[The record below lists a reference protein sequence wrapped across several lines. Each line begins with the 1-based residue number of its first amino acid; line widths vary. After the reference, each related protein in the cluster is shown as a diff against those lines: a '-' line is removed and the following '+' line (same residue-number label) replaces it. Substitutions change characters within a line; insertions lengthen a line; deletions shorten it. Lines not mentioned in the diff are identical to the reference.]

1 MPDLSGIS
9 IDRYHIIEPLGQGGM
24 ANVYKAYDTRLERNV
39 AIKFIRRD
47 AFSPDVLDM
56 VLKRFDRE
64 AKSLAKLTHPNIVGI
79 IDYGE
84 HEGSPYLVM
93 PYLQGGTLK
102 QYLGTPMSIEK
113 AASLLEPVADAL
125 AFAHQ
130 KGIVH
135 RDVKPANILITEG
148 GKPMLTD
155 FGIARLLESGD
166 GATLTGTGMGVGTP
180 EYMSPE
186 QAMGR
191 EVDGRTDIYSLGI
204 VLFELVTGQKPYTAD
219 TPMAVVLKQTTE
231 PLPRPSSIVPGLT
244 DAVEQIL
251 YKSLAKDP
259 KDRYQS
265 MTDFKDALG
274 KFSKWET
281 QLPTQPAMP
290 VVPETPAENEP
301 TIQAELSSVRAEL
314 KASVPPLPAVDTASA
329 TEMALPKKEAPPAKM
344 PVPVTKVSPPVKK
357 KMPIWPFIAGGVGVI
372 AIIAILFA
380 TNILGPKKNPPASS
394 GQPSAAQPTNA
405 PAGSDQ
411 GGSTSLQPVEV
422 TLWYG
427 YDPNNAEGKAFIKIL
442 GQAAKDL
449 PGIKINA
456 VPFTFTEIYAK
467 YRTEVASGGGPD
479 LYLVPNDSL
488 GDDVRAGYIADITD
502 LAAGKLQ
509 GINRLGLEGM
519 AVDGKIYGIPESLKA
534 IAMWYNKDLLPIPPT
549 TTDQL
554 KTLME
559 SGKQVAISYGCYHY
573 YGFFGAFGG
582 KIFDSNWK
590 VIADQNK
597 GVLDTITYLNQLYQI
612 SARNGW
618 TTSDV
623 DGWSAFTS
631 GKAALITN
639 GNWAMG
645 DYRAALGDKLAVMAL
660 PSGPGGPATP
670 MLGVDGFFLN
680 PNSQKKEAALQV
692 ALYLTNPASQTV
704 MMNEAGHVPVRTD
717 INVTDPLI
725 KNLVAAFNKG
735 ATPRPMVP
743 QLNLYWNNFCDP
755 NQVFVNKV
763 SPAAWLKTATAN
775 ANK

>member
-84 HEGSPYLVM
+84 YEGSPYLVM

-102 QYLGTPMSIEK
+102 QYLGTPMFIEK

-204 VLFELVTGQKPYTAD
+204 VLFELVTGRKPYTAD

-231 PLPRPSSIVPGLT
+231 PLPRPSSIVPGIT
-244 DAVEQIL
+244 DTVEQIL

-259 KDRYQS
+259 KDRYQT
-265 MTDFKDALG
+265 MTDFSEALG

-290 VVPETPAENEP
+290 VVPESPEENLP
-301 TIQAELSSVRAEL
+301 TVQEDISAVRAEINA
-314 KASVPPLPAVDTASA
+314 KVPPLPEIESSS
-329 TEMALPKKEAPPAKM
+329 TEMALPQKKEPPAKT
-344 PVPVTKVSPPVKK
+344 PVPIIKGMTPVKK
-357 KMPIWPFIAGGVGVI
+357 KMVIWPFIAGGVAVI
-372 AIIAILFA
+372 AIIAVLFG
-380 TNILGPKKNPPASS
+380 TNILGPKKSPAATT
-394 GQPSAAQPTNA
+394 GQTAVAQPTKV
-405 PAGSDQ
+405 PASNDQ
-411 GGSTSLQPVEV
+411 GSSQSSLPTEV
-422 TLWYG
+422 TLWYPFE
-427 YDPNNAEGKAFIKIL
+427 PNYADGLAFNKIL
-442 GQAAKDL
+442 AQAATDL
-449 PGIKINA
+449 PGIKITA
-456 VPFTFTEIYAK
+456 VQITSTDIFDKYYAA
-467 YRTEVASGGGPD
+467 VGSSSGPD
-479 LYLVPNDSL
+479 LFIAENERVDGMAREGS
-488 GDDVRAGYIADITD
+488 IADITD

-519 AVDGKIYGIPESLKA
+519 AVDGKLYGIPESLWGVA
-534 IAMWYNKDLLPIPPT
+534 LWYNKDLLPIPPT

-554 KTLME
+554 KSLME
-559 SGKQVAISYGCYHY
+559 SGKPVAISYGCYHH
-573 YGFFGAFGG
+573 YGFFGAFDG
-582 KIFDSNWK
+582 KIFDANWK
-590 VIADQNK
+590 IIADQSK
-597 GVLDTITYLNQLYQI
+597 GVLDAMTYLNQLYQI
-612 SARNGW
+612 SARNSW
-618 TTSDV
+618 TTTDV
-623 DGWSAFTS
+623 DGLAAFTT
-631 GKAALITN
+631 GKAALFTN
-639 GNWAMG
+639 GNWVLG
-645 DYRAALGDKLAVMAL
+645 NLTETLGDKLAVTAL
-660 PSGPGGPATP
+660 PAGPGGPATP
-670 MLGVDGFFLN
+670 MIGVDGFYLN

-692 ALYLTNPASQTV
+692 AIYLTNTASQTV
-704 MMNEAGHVPVRTD
+704 MMNEGGHVPVRTD
-717 INVTDPLI
+717 VNITDPLI
-725 KNLVAAFNKG
+725 KNLVEAFNKG
-735 ATPRPMVP
+735 ATTRPMTP
-743 QLNLYWNNFCDP
+743 QLNRYWENFCDT
-755 NQVFVNKV
+755 NQIFINKV
-763 SPAAWLKTATAN
+763 APADWLKTATAN

>member
-84 HEGSPYLVM
+84 YEGSPYLVM

-204 VLFELVTGQKPYTAD
+204 VLFELVTGRKPYTAD

-231 PLPRPSSIVPGLT
+231 PLPRPSSIVPGIT
-244 DAVEQIL
+244 DTVEQIL

-265 MTDFKDALG
+265 MTEFSEALS
-274 KFSKWET
+274 KFSKWEA

-290 VVPETPAENEP
+290 VVPESPEENLP
-301 TIQAELSSVRAEL
+301 TVQEDISAVRAEINA
-314 KASVPPLPAVDTASA
+314 KVPPLPEIESSSTK
-329 TEMALPKKEAPPAKM
+329 MALQQKKEPPAKI
-344 PVPVTKVSPPVKK
+344 PVPIVEGMTPVKK
-357 KMPIWPFIAGGVGVI
+357 KMVIWPFIAGGVALV
-372 AIIAILFA
+372 AIIAVLFA
-380 TNILGPKKNPPASS
+380 TNVLGPKKSPTATTE
-394 GQPSAAQPTNA
+394 QTAVAQPTNA
-405 PAGSDQ
+405 PTSNDQ
-411 GGSTSLQPVEV
+411 GSSQSSQPVEV
-422 TLWYG
+422 TLWYPFE
-427 YDPNNAEGKAFIKIL
+427 PNYADGLAFKKIL
-442 GQAAKDL
+442 AQAATDL
-449 PGIKINA
+449 PGIKITA
-456 VPFTFTEIYAK
+456 VQITSTEIFDKYYA
-467 YRTEVASGGGPD
+467 ALGSGSGPD
-479 LYLVPNDSL
+479 LFIAENERVDGMAREGS
-488 GDDVRAGYIADITD
+488 IADITD

-519 AVDGKIYGIPESLKA
+519 AVDGKLYGIPESLWGVA
-534 IAMWYNKDLLPIPPT
+534 LWYNKDLLPIPPT

-554 KTLME
+554 KSLME
-559 SGKQVAISYGCYHY
+559 SGKQAAISYGCYHH
-573 YGFFGAFGG
+573 YGFYGAFGG
-582 KIFDSNWK
+582 QIFDANWK
-590 VIADQNK
+590 IIADQSK
-597 GVLDTITYLNQLYQI
+597 GTLDAMTYLKQLYQI
-612 SARNGW
+612 SSRNSW
-618 TTSDV
+618 TTTDV
-623 DGWSAFTS
+623 DGLAAFTT
-631 GKAALITN
+631 GKAALFTN
-639 GNWAMG
+639 GNWVLG
-645 DYRAALGDKLAVMAL
+645 NLKEALGDKLAVIAL
-660 PSGPGGPATP
+660 PAGPGGPATP
-670 MLGVDGFFLN
+670 MIGVDGFYLN

-692 ALYLTNPASQTV
+692 ALFLTNTASQTV
-704 MMNEAGHVPVRTD
+704 MMNMGGHVPVRTD
-717 INVTDPLI
+717 VNITDPLI
-725 KNLVAAFNKG
+725 KNLTSAFNKG
-735 ATPRPMVP
+735 ATSRPMTP
-743 QLNLYWNNFCDP
+743 QLNRYWENFCDGR
-755 NQVFVNKV
+755 VFENGV
-763 SPAAWLKTATAN
+763 SPADWLKTATAN

>member
-84 HEGSPYLVM
+84 YEGSPYLVM

-102 QYLGTPMSIEK
+102 QYLGTPMFIEK

-130 KGIVH
+130 KGIIH

-204 VLFELVTGQKPYTAD
+204 VLFELVTGRKPYTAD

-231 PLPRPSSIVPGLT
+231 PLPRPSSIVPGIT
-244 DAVEQIL
+244 DTVEQIL

-259 KDRYQS
+259 KDRYQTMAEFS
-265 MTDFKDALG
+265 EALG

-281 QLPTQPAMP
+281 QLPTQAAIP
-290 VVPETPAENEP
+290 VVPESPEENLP
-301 TIQAELSSVRAEL
+301 TVQADISSVRAEIN
-314 KASVPPLPAVDTASA
+314 AIIPPLPATDSVSS
-329 TEMALPKKEAPPAKM
+329 TEMALPQKKETPAKIPAPIVEGM
-344 PVPVTKVSPPVKK
+344 TPVKK
-357 KMPIWPFIAGGVGVI
+357 KMVIWPFIAGGVAVI
-372 AIIAILFA
+372 AIIAVLFG
-380 TNILGPKKNPPASS
+380 TNVLGPKKSPASTT
-394 GQPSAAQPTNA
+394 GQTAVAQPTNA
-405 PAGSDQ
+405 PVSDNQ
-411 GGSTSLQPVEV
+411 GGSQSSLPVEV

-427 YDPNNAEGKAFIKIL
+427 YDPNNTEGRVFNKIL
-442 GQAAKDL
+442 AQAATDL

-456 VPFTFTEIYAK
+456 VPFTFAEIFAK

-479 LYLVPNDSL
+479 LYIVPNDSL
-488 GDDVRAGYIADITD
+488 LDDVRAGYIADITD

-509 GINRLGLEGM
+509 GINRLGVEGM
-519 AVDGKIYGIPESLKA
+519 TVDGKIYGVPESLKA
-534 IAMWYNKDLLPIPPT
+534 VALWYNKDLLPIPPT
-549 TTDQL
+549 TTQQL
-554 KTLME
+554 KSIMD
-559 SGKQVAISYGCYHY
+559 SGKQVAISYGCYHH

-590 VIADQNK
+590 VIADQSQ
-597 GVLDTITYLNQLYQI
+597 GVLDAMTYLDQLYQI

-623 DGWSAFTS
+623 DGLAAFTG

-645 DYRAALGDKLAVMAL
+645 DYKAALGDKLAVTAL
-660 PSGPGGPATP
+660 PAGPGGPATP
-670 MLGVDGFFLN
+670 MIGVDGFYLN

-692 ALYLTNPASQTV
+692 ALYLTNTASQTV
-704 MMNEAGHVPVRTD
+704 MMNEGGHVPVRAD
-717 INVTDPLI
+717 VNITDPLI
-725 KNLVAAFNKG
+725 KNLFAAFNKG
-735 ATPRPMVP
+735 ATSRPMTP
-743 QLNLYWNNFCDP
+743 QLNLYWGNFCDT
-755 NQVFVNKV
+755 NQVFVNRV
-763 SPAAWLKTATAN
+763 APIDWLHTATAN